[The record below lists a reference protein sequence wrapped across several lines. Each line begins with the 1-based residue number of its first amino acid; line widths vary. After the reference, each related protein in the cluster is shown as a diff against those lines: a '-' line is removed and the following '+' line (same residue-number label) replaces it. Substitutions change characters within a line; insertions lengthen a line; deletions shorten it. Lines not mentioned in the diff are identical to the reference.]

1 MRSSSK
7 EVRRTVVVDCY
18 AGKRARKALREIEDA
33 YREMLREML
42 EYALEHGASQSTL
55 HKVFYERFR
64 ERFPWLPTR
73 VVKGAY
79 RDAVRRAKSFR
90 ELKKRGRTYSEKPEV
105 KRVTITYSD
114 SQDWR
119 LEDGVIKLRTHEGWV
134 ELCYKAHKQ
143 LRRYVYGGWRLASE
157 LKLRIAG
164 KKILAYLTFTKG
176 FEVAYEPQNVVAVD
190 VNENN
195 ATIAVFN
202 YGVLSEI
209 YRVEMALGKIV
220 VAYAERRKR
229 ITSGN
234 STKTRE
240 VRKRLKKLREGE
252 RKLDVLRKTAKL
264 IERLAIEKR
273 AVVVVGNVNGRAK
286 ERMEGSANSK
296 LRHRIHQWSVSTLMK
311 LLDEKPIRIEKVPEN
326 GTSSRD
332 PFTGFLIRDYEPLVI
347 RAAVRGLKRV
357 RVVKTT
363 LRVARVCGRVVERD
377 VVGAINIGLKY
388 LNSDGRPVALAST
401 GTHDV
406 RAMLVIPHGGATP
419 LTVLQVFTDTI
430 KYR

>member
-1 MRSSSK
+1 
-7 EVRRTVVVDCY
+7 
-18 AGKRARKALREIEDA
+18 
-33 YREMLREML
+33 MLREML

-73 VVKGAY
+73 VIKGAY

-90 ELKKRGRTYSEKPEV
+90 ELKKRGKAYTERPEV
-105 KRVTITYSD
+105 RRVTITYSD

-119 LEDGVIKLRTHEGWV
+119 VENGVVKLRTHEGWV

-143 LRRYVYGGWRLASE
+143 LRRYVYGGWRLANE

-164 KKILAYLTFTKG
+164 RKIIAYLTFTKG
-176 FEVAYEPQNVVAVD
+176 FEVAYEPKNVVAVD

-195 ATIAVFN
+195 VTVAVFN
-202 YGVLSEI
+202 NGVLNSV
-209 YRVEMALGKIV
+209 YRVETGLGRIV
-220 VAYAERRKR
+220 IAYAERRKR
-229 ITSGN
+229 ITRGN

-252 RKLDVLRKTAKL
+252 RKLDTLRKTTKF
-264 IERLAIEKR
+264 IERLAIENR
-273 AVVVVGNVNGRAK
+273 AVVVVGNINRKAK
-286 ERMEGSANSK
+286 EKMEENANNK
-296 LRHRIHQWSVSTLMK
+296 LRHRIHQWSVSTLIK
-311 LLDEKPIRIEKVPEN
+311 LLDEKPIRVEKVSES

-332 PFTGFLIRDYEPLVI
+332 PFTGTLIKDYEPLVI
-347 RAAVRGLKRV
+347 RNVVRGLKRV
-357 RVVKTT
+357 RVAKTT
-363 LRVARVCGRVVERD
+363 LRVARVCDRVVERD
-377 VVGAINIGLKY
+377 VAGAINIGLRY
-388 LNSDGRPVALAST
+388 LSSNGRPVALAST

-419 LTVLQVFTDTI
+419 LDCLQLIRVM
-430 KYR
+430 